1 MKLSTVLSMLTIGA
15 ASAFAPN
22 APAFTRQ
29 SSAMFM
35 AEKVTG
41 SVKWFDSQKGFGFIV
56 PDDEDMQDV
65 FVHQTEIQAEGF
77 RSLAEG
83 EQVEF
88 EVELDGKTGKSKA
101 VKVSGPDGA
110 NVQGA
115 PFDNSFN
122 DGY

>member
-1 MKLSTVLSMLTIGA
+1 MKLSAVLSMLTIGA

-35 AEKVTG
+35 AEAELVTG
-41 SVKWFDSQKGFGFIV
+41 TVKWFNSQKGFGFIT
-56 PDDEDMQDV
+56 PDDDSGDV
-65 FVHQTEIQAEGF
+65 FVHQTEIQADGF

-83 EQVEF
+83 ESVEF
-88 EVELDGKTGKSKA
+88 NVELDGKTGKSKA
-101 VKVSGPDGA
+101 VRVSGPDGA

-115 PFDNSFN
+115 PYDDN
-122 DGY
+122 GY